1 MWAGE
6 SQRTFRRK
14 CNLHLHADFLV
25 SAAPNMGDA
34 FLWNVCNFAGKIVK
48 RAANEGVLSTLQPW
62 RCRRY
67 VLLNVDLLLPKPS
80 WSRQQA
86 GQCFALY
93 SFGFLLSS
101 IFSNEYWSY
110 MFFRN
115 VDFLPKLSW
124 SRQQAEQCF
133 TLYSF
138 GFLFSSIFI
147 N

>member
-1 MWAGE
+1 
-6 SQRTFRRK
+6 
-14 CNLHLHADFLV
+14 
-25 SAAPNMGDA
+25 
-34 FLWNVCNFAGKIVK
+34 
-48 RAANEGVLSTLQPW
+48 
-62 RCRRY
+62 
-67 VLLNVDLLLPKPS
+67 
-80 WSRQQA
+80 
-86 GQCFALY
+86 
-93 SFGFLLSS
+93 LLSS